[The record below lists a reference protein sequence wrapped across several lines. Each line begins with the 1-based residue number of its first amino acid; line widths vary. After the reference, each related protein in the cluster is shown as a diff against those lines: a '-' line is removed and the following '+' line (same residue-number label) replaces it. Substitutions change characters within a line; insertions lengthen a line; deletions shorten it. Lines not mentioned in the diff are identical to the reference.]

1 MTIQK
6 TNITLDNIKGIATA
20 VAAEAAV
27 LAAPAT
33 ALEDD
38 FVTSG

>member
-6 TNITLDNIKGIATA
+6 TNIILDNIKGIATA
-20 VAAEAAV
+20 VVAAAAAP
-27 LAAPAT
+27 AAPAT

-38 FVTSG
+38 FVPSG